1 MAKVRDMNNRVLILG
16 CSGEVGSRL
25 TLLLVQAG
33 YIVQGVRGARPC
45 KINTQNHNCYKI
57 NLLNSDLTRYL
68 NEFRPNVLIHTAWV
82 TDPGIFWN
90 SPLNSQWV
98 DVSKK
103 LIQDFETIGG
113 EYLIVTSTCAEYSW
127 KNNQPLSEYSKEN
140 PNSNYGQ
147 AKFEL
152 LKWVR
157 TRDISFLWT
166 RTFFQFGLNEP
177 SGRLVPSLIDSLLTE
192 NRYFIKNSLNVRDFV
207 YIHDVV
213 GILFKL
219 ICNRVLGIV
228 NIGSGVGRSILS
240 TTELIADLIGRRDLL
255 DYEDTNQSANIV
267 VSNPTKLM
275 SLIGVFSWTPLEE
288 AIEETIKVRHI
299 SNH

>member
-1 MAKVRDMNNRVLILG
+1 M
-16 CSGEVGSRL
+16 
-25 TLLLVQAG
+25 
-33 YIVQGVRGARPC
+33 
-45 KINTQNHNCYKI
+45 
-57 NLLNSDLTRYL
+57 
-68 NEFRPNVLIHTAWV
+68 
-82 TDPGIFWN
+82 
-90 SPLNSQWV
+90 
-98 DVSKK
+98 
-103 LIQDFETIGG
+103 
-113 EYLIVTSTCAEYSW
+113 
-127 KNNQPLSEYSKEN
+127 
-140 PNSNYGQ
+140 
-147 AKFEL
+147 
-152 LKWVR
+152 
-157 TRDISFLWT
+157 
-166 RTFFQFGLNEP
+166 
-177 SGRLVPSLIDSLLTE
+177 
-192 NRYFIKNSLNVRDFV
+192 